1 MAHASVLRHH
11 LFFTSLAIAAISP
24 AAASAAQG
32 LFCTRTSQAAR
43 IACQNEVR
51 DDFWTTAGICD
62 NFSDPTARKE
72 CKSAAEKTSTENS
85 QACGDQFAA
94 RQDVCAAL
102 GQAPYDP
109 QINPADFVEP
119 ADIGFAVPP
128 NPYFPITRGATWAY
142 RSEGQTE
149 TVVVT
154 GETKQLLGVNCAVV
168 RDIAKEDGEVIEDTR
183 DFYAQD
189 VNGTVWYFGESTT
202 EFEGGDPVSLAG
214 SFAAGIDGAKPG
226 IIMEAMPQGG
236 DVYRQEFA
244 LGEAEDLAEV
254 LKLTGS
260 AHVPGASCEGDCL
273 VTRDFT
279 PLEPGVE
286 EHKYYA
292 PGVGSILEVDLET
305 GERLK
310 LVSFQAH

>member
-1 MAHASVLRHH
+1 MINTSVLRHR
-11 LFFTSLAIAAISP
+11 LFVTGLGIAAISP
-24 AAASAAQG
+24 AVASAVQG
-32 LFCTRTSQAAR
+32 LFCTSTSQAVR
-43 IACQNEVR
+43 TSCQDEAQS
-51 DDFWTTAGICD
+51 DFWTTTGICD
-62 NFSDPTARKE
+62 NMSGPAVREK
-72 CKSAAEKTSTENS
+72 CKDAAEQSRMEGR
-85 QACGDQFAA
+85 QACEDQFEA

-109 QINPADFVEP
+109 KINPADFVDP
-119 ADIGFAVPP
+119 SAIGFAVPA
-128 NPYFPITRGATWAY
+128 NPYFPIIRGTTWAY
-142 RSEGQTE
+142 GSDGQTE

-154 GETKQLLGVNCAVV
+154 GETKKLLGVNCAVV
-168 RDIAKEDGEVIEDTR
+168 RDIAKEDGQIIEDTR

-189 VNGTVWYFGESTT
+189 ANGTVWYFGESTT
-202 EFEGGDPVSLAG
+202 EFQGGEPVSLAG

-226 IIMEAMPQGG
+226 IIMEAMPQVG

-260 AHVPGASCEGDCL
+260 AHVPAASCEGDCL

-279 PLEPGVE
+279 PIEPGAE

-310 LVSFQAH
+310 LIGFQTQ